1 MLGRMNRPQLVAAAL
16 WLFLLADGV
25 RQGLT
30 LADEPLYRG
39 FQFNGFG
46 LVAVLLPVVF
56 FTIAPLWM
64 KGHPFDAKPVRE
76 WVNTKYGLETYES
89 YTRAIR
95 PLALFAAVG
104 FVIGAT
110 AIASA
115 ALKTGATQ
123 SAFVLGGFFISSGI
137 GFMACRTILRKQGNT
152 IE

>member
-1 MLGRMNRPQLVAAAL
+1 MRRPQFVAAAL
-16 WLFLLADGV
+16 WLFLLADAL

-30 LADEPLYRG
+30 LAHEPLYRG
-39 FQFNGFG
+39 FEFDGFG
-46 LVAVLLPVVF
+46 LVAVLMPVVF
-56 FTIAPLWM
+56 FTVAPLWM

-76 WVNTKYGLETYES
+76 WVNAKYGLGTYES

-115 ALKTGATQ
+115 VLRGNAPQ
-123 SAFVLGGFFISSGI
+123 SAFVLGGFFVSAGL
-137 GFMACRTILRKQGNT
+137 GFMACRAILRKQGNT

>member
-1 MLGRMNRPQLVAAAL
+1 MKRPHLVAVAL

-25 RQGLT
+25 RQGLA

-39 FQFNGFG
+39 LQFNGFG

-56 FTIAPLWM
+56 FTVAPFWM

-76 WVNTKYGLETYES
+76 WVNAKYGPETYES
-89 YTRAIR
+89 YTRVIR

-115 ALKTGATQ
+115 TVKGSAPQ
-123 SAFVLGGFFISSGI
+123 SAFVLGGFFVSAGI
-137 GFMACRTILRKQGNT
+137 GFMACRAILRKQGNT

>member
-1 MLGRMNRPQLVAAAL
+1 MKRPQLVAVAL

-30 LADEPLYRG
+30 LADEPLYYD

-46 LVAVLLPVVF
+46 LVIVLLPVVF
-56 FTIAPLWM
+56 FTVAPLWM

-76 WVNTKYGLETYES
+76 WVNAKYGLETYES
-89 YTRAIR
+89 YTRAIQ
-95 PLALFAAVG
+95 PLALFAVVG

-110 AIASA
+110 AIASV
-115 ALKTGATQ
+115 ALRGGAPQ
-123 SAFVLGGFFISSGI
+123 STFVLGGFFISASV
-137 GFMACRTILRKQGNT
+137 GFMACRAILRKQGNT